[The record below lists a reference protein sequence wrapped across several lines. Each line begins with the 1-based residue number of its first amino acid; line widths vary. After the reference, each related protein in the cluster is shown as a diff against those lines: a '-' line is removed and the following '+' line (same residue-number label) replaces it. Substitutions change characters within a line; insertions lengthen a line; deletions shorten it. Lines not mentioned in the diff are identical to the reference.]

1 MAAHG
6 STSGPSTLG
15 PDTLTGSVSE
25 IMGAARDAY
34 RDENYDRTETILRQL
49 LEQNADIANAWQLR
63 GRAALAQ
70 DRLTDAAT
78 CLVQA
83 AKLSD
88 KEALPRALLAEILE
102 KMNRPAEAAA
112 SWREALDRAPDDP
125 AYHARF
131 AAALQRLGNSSG
143 AIQHYRAALT
153 LRTDWPEIHSN
164 LAAVLLDAGQAAEA
178 AAACDAA
185 LALNPDLVPALN
197 NLGLAL
203 CSLDRHGESIVPLRK
218 ALSLA
223 PDNLETAHNLA
234 VVQYRL
240 GDIVMAETTLRAL
253 LDRRPNW
260 PEAQRSLGNL
270 LRETGKPDEA
280 AHYYRAVLAGLPLD
294 FKTYGNLGLVL
305 LNQNRPQDA
314 IAVYEKALAL
324 EPDQADIRMSLG
336 IAQLAAGDFDRGWEN
351 YEARWSAATF
361 SSPKRE
367 FPAPRWRGEPL
378 GPSGENPDGRRL
390 LIHAEQGFGDTL
402 QFCRFIPLIADQ
414 GGPIVVECQPAL
426 RRLLDSMAAPY
437 TDGRVTFISRG
448 DALPAIDCHVPMLSL
463 PHILQTKLSTI
474 PAAVPYLQ
482 ASKPETRQW
491 RHRLGSGS
499 LNVGLVWS
507 GNTKRQDDQMRS
519 CPIDAL
525 RPLLGLHGLQL
536 YSLQKDRREP
546 LPDGIEDLA
555 PDLHDF
561 GATAAAIGAL
571 DLVISVDTAVAHLA
585 GAMGRPVWV
594 LLGYAADWRYL
605 LNRDDSP
612 WYPTMRLFRQT
623 HPGDWNA
630 PVRNIAKAIA
640 AFGPTDDR

>member
-1 MAAHG
+1 MAAQE
-6 STSGPSTLG
+6 STSEASAPG
-15 PDTLTGSVSE
+15 PDTLIGSVSE
-25 IMGAARDAY
+25 IMRAARDAY

-70 DRLTDAAT
+70 DRLTDAAA
-78 CLVQA
+78 CFIRA

-88 KEALPRALLAEILE
+88 KDALPHALLAEILE
-102 KMNRPAEAAA
+102 KMNKPAEAAA
-112 SWREALDRAPDDP
+112 SWREALDRAPDD
-125 AYHARF
+125 AVYHARF
-131 AAALQRLGNSSG
+131 AAALQRLGNSSD
-143 AIQHYRAALT
+143 AIQHYRAALA
-153 LRTDWPEIHSN
+153 LRADWPEIHSN
-164 LAAVLLDAGQAAEA
+164 LAAALLAAGQVAEA
-178 AAACDAA
+178 TAACEAA
-185 LALNPDLVPALN
+185 LALDPDLTSALN

-203 CSLDRHGESIVPLRK
+203 CSLDRHGEAIAPLRK

-223 PDNLETAHNLA
+223 PDNLKTAHNLA
-234 VVQYRL
+234 VVQHRE
-240 GDIVMAETTLRAL
+240 GDVVLAETTLRAL

-270 LRETGKPDEA
+270 LREAGKPDEA

-305 LNQNRPQDA
+305 LNQNRPHDA

-336 IAQLAAGDFDRGWEN
+336 IAQLAAGDFDRGWGN
-351 YEARWSAATF
+351 YEARWSTATF

-378 GPSGENPDGRRL
+378 GPSGDRPAGRRL

-402 QFCRFIPLIADQ
+402 QFCRYIPLVAEQSGSI
-414 GGPIVVECQPAL
+414 IVECQPAL

-437 TDGRVTFISRG
+437 SDGRVTFISRG
-448 DALPAIDCHVPMLSL
+448 DALPAIDYHVPLLSL

-474 PAAVPYLQ
+474 PADVPYLQ
-482 ASKPETRQW
+482 ASNPETQQW
-491 RHRLGSGS
+491 RRRLGSGS

-507 GNTKRQDDQMRS
+507 GNTKRQDDHMRS

-525 RPLLGLHGLQL
+525 RPLASLPGIRL
-536 YSLQKDRREP
+536 YSLQKERREP
-546 LPDGIEDLA
+546 LLDGIEDLA
-555 PDLHDF
+555 PDLSDF
-561 GATAAAIGAL
+561 GATAAVIDAL

-585 GAMGRPVWV
+585 GAMARPVWV

-605 LNRDDSP
+605 LDRDDSP
-612 WYPTMRLFRQT
+612 WYPTMRLFRQARAD
-623 HPGDWNA
+623 DWSL
-630 PVRNIAKAIA
+630 PVHRIGKALA
-640 AFGPTDDR
+640 DFRPADDR